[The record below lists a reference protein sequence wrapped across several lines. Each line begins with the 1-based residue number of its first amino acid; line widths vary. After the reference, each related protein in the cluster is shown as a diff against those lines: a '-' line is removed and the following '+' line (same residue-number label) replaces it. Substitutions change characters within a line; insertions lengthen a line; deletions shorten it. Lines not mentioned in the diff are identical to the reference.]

1 MDVAVLVK
9 QVPDTY
15 GERKLDESTWLLDR
29 GASDAV
35 IDEID
40 AKGVETALQLVEAQG
55 GGTVTVVTMGPD
67 GATDTLRKALAMG
80 ADKAVHIVDDSLA
93 GSDALATSAVLA
105 AALAK
110 LDVQVVIAGNESTDG
125 RGGVVPAMVAERLSW
140 PIVSSLRKL
149 EVSGG
154 TVSGE
159 RVVEGGW
166 SQVSA
171 ALPAVVTVNEKIG
184 EPRYPNF
191 KGIMAA
197 KKKPVETLTVADL
210 GVDGGLLGAAHSA
223 TQVVSGEPRPPKAAG
238 EKITADG
245 NAGVAVAEFLA
256 AQRLL

>member
-15 GERKLDESTWLLDR
+15 GERKLDETTWLLDR

-40 AKGVETALQLVEAQG
+40 AKGVETALQLIETH

-80 ADKAVHIVDDSLA
+80 ADKAVHIVDDTLA
-93 GSDALATSAVLA
+93 GSDALATSAVLT
-105 AALAK
+105 AALQR
-110 LDVQVVIAGNESTDG
+110 LGVQVVIAGNESTDG
-125 RGGVVPAMVAERLSW
+125 RGGVVPAMIAERLSW

-149 EVSGG
+149 EVSGE

-171 ALPAVVTVNEKIG
+171 ELPAVITVNEKIG

-197 KKKPVETLTVADL
+197 KKKPVETLTAADL
-210 GVDGGLLGAAHSA
+210 GVESDTVGVARAA
-223 TQVVSGEPRPPKAAG
+223 TQVVSGEPKPPKAAG
-238 EKITADG
+238 EKLTDDG
-245 NAGVAVAEFLA
+245 NAGTKVAEFLV
-256 AQRLL
+256 AQRLV

>member
-40 AKGVETALQLVEAQG
+40 AKGVETALQLIEAH

-67 GATDTLRKALAMG
+67 GATDSLRKALAMG
-80 ADKAVHIVDDSLA
+80 ADKAVHIVDDTLA

-105 AALAK
+105 EALQR
-110 LDVQVVIAGNESTDG
+110 LGVQVVIAGNESTDG
-125 RGGVVPAMVAERLSW
+125 RGGVVPAMIAERLSW

-149 EVSGG
+149 EVSGE

-171 ALPAVVTVNEKIG
+171 DLPAVVTVNEKIG

-197 KKKPVETLTVADL
+197 KKKPVETFSAADL
-210 GVDGGLLGAAHSA
+210 GIGTDAVGAAHAA

-238 EKITADG
+238 EKLSDDG
-245 NAGVAVAEFLA
+245 TGGTKVAEFLV
-256 AQRLL
+256 AQRLV